1 MPMNLYRNFKTQSEI
16 DREYNAVL
24 MIPDLKPYIESD
36 AKANEKVCNDLYN
49 IPDLKYGP
57 TPNETLDIFPAE
69 NPCSPVFVFIHGGYW
84 RSMSSRDFSLV
95 ARGPVGRGVTVV
107 LPNYSL
113 CPAVSIPEIT
123 RQTRASI
130 VWVYQNISRFN
141 GDPDRI
147 FIGGHSAGG
156 QQVGMLVSTRWK
168 EDYDIPDNV
177 IKGGFPISGIFDLAP
192 LYYSWLQPVIMLDKY
207 VISTQSPQFQ
217 IPDHSPPVLISV
229 GGDESFEFKR
239 QSECYNTSLLKKGLK
254 SELFIQSGK
263 NHFTSFRELND
274 PDSLLSNTL
283 IEFMENCE

>member
-24 MIPDLKPYIESD
+24 MIPDLRPYIESD

-156 QQVGMLVSTRWK
+156 
-168 EDYDIPDNV
+168 
-177 IKGGFPISGIFDLAP
+177 
-192 LYYSWLQPVIMLDKY
+192 
-207 VISTQSPQFQ
+207 
-217 IPDHSPPVLISV
+217 
-229 GGDESFEFKR
+229 DESFEFKR